1 MSVDLK
7 MASFE
12 AVDIV
17 LGQYVINIV
26 LVVLSSKRNFTSGQ
40 FIYFFGQAPQG
51 CIAVF
56 QFRGLMV

>member
-17 LGQYVINIV
+17 LGQYVIKIV
-26 LVVLSSKRNFTSGQ
+26 LVSLSLIRNFT
-40 FIYFFGQAPQG
+40 YFFDQAPQG

-56 QFRGLMV
+56 QFRDLMV